1 MLVQAPLTPTLS
13 AEVGLTRLR
22 PTNDAEIGQ
31 ARFRVQERGEGAQA
45 PCPWLAC
52 GGAVRVIFVAIDI
65 GGTFTDLVGFDDAAQ
80 KFVEAK
86 SLTTPAQLVQGI
98 VDCIRKSG
106 LGAADIDE
114 LIHGSTIAINTLI
127 ERKGAKTG
135 LVVTRGT
142 RDVYIIGRGN
152 RPEAYNLFF
161 HRHRPLVP
169 RRLTHEAEERL
180 LASGEVHEPL
190 QKTSIAKAC
199 AALKAEGVEAV
210 AVCFLHAYVNP
221 AHERM
226 AGDMIK
232 AAMPDAYLSLSHE
245 ILREYREFERMSTT
259 VVNAYIGPKVG
270 GYVKSLKSSL
280 GEIGFRG
287 ELSIMRS
294 NGGVMTPEVATERPA
309 AMMESGP
316 VGGIIAS
323 ARVGQK
329 LGLPDVIS
337 FDMGGTTAKASLV
350 RGGEPTLAP
359 GYYVGGYASGHPV
372 MLPMID
378 VVEVGAGGGSIAWL
392 DDVGALK
399 VGPQSAG
406 ADPGPICYRGGGTEP
421 TITDANVVLGRLDP
435 DNFLGGQMKLDA
447 DSARH
452 GIKEKIAD
460 PLELDTIAAAQAI
473 VEIANSKMSLAVREV
488 SVAKGYDPRDFALVA
503 SGGAGPLHLVAIA
516 RELYIPKVVV
526 PLFPSHFS
534 ALGMLLADE
543 RHDFIRTIYSDL
555 ARTDLGKLVAVH
567 DEMIAEASATLRH
580 AAHAQRQIHLD
591 LRYVGQEFT
600 LQVPV
605 SVEAIASGDRA
616 GIRAAFDALYEH
628 RYVHHSPDEPVEMVN
643 IRLALI
649 GKRPKPVFPCLAA
662 SGGAK
667 PARERAVYFADARK
681 PSPCPVY
688 QRETLGAGIK
698 IAGPALIQE
707 HGTTTVL
714 FAQDALTVAP
724 SGELIITVGA
734 A

>member
-1 MLVQAPLTPTLS
+1 
-13 AEVGLTRLR
+13 
-22 PTNDAEIGQ
+22 
-31 ARFRVQERGEGAQA
+31 
-45 PCPWLAC
+45 
-52 GGAVRVIFVAIDI
+52 VIFVAIDI
-65 GGTFTDLVGFDDAAQ
+65 GGTFTDLVGFDAEASR
-80 KFVEAK
+80 FVAAK

-106 LGAADIDE
+106 LDPHGIDE

-135 LVVTRGT
+135 LLVTRGT

-152 RPEAYNLFF
+152 RPESYNLFF
-161 HRHRPLVP
+161 HRHRPLVA
-169 RRLTHEAEERL
+169 RRMTHEVDERIT
-180 LASGEVHEPL
+180 AAGEVREAL
-190 QKTSIAKAC
+190 QRASVAEAC

-210 AVCFLHAYVNP
+210 AVCFLHAYLNP
-221 AHERM
+221 DHERI
-226 AGDMIK
+226 AGEMLK
-232 AAMPDAYLSLSHE
+232 SAMPDVYLSLSHE

-270 GYVKSLKSSL
+270 GYVRSLKSSL

-287 ELSIMRS
+287 DLSIMRS

-323 ARVGQK
+323 ARVGTK

-392 DDVGALK
+392 DDVAALK

-435 DNFLGGQMKLDA
+435 HNFLGGQMVLDA
-447 DSARH
+447 DGARR
-452 GIKEKIAD
+452 GIEEKIAR
-460 PLELDTIAAAQAI
+460 PLGMDAVAAAQAI
-473 VEIANSKMSLAVREV
+473 VEIAIAKMSLAVREV
-488 SVAKGYDPRDFALVA
+488 SVEKGYDPRDFAIVA
-503 SGGAGPLHLVAIA
+503 SGGAGPLHVLAIA
-516 RELYIPKVVV
+516 RELHIPKVIV

-543 RHDFIRTIYSDL
+543 RHDFIRTHYADL
-555 ARTDLGKLVAVH
+555 TAVNFSQLLAIH
-567 DEMIAEASATLRH
+567 DDMVAEATAGLRH
-580 AAHAQRQIHLD
+580 AEGAERQIHLD

-600 LQVPV
+600 LSVPV
-605 SVEAIASGDRA
+605 TVEQLKAGDRSA
-616 GIRAAFDALYEH
+616 IRKKFDALYEH
-628 RYVHHSPDEPVEMVN
+628 RYAHHSPDEPVEMVN
-643 IRLALI
+643 VRIAMI
-649 GKRPKPVFPCLAA
+649 GKRPALAFPALRDTGAPKPRQTRQVFLDD
-662 SGGAK
+662 AK
-667 PARERAVYFADARK
+667 APVA
-681 PSPCPVY
+681 CPIY
-688 QRETLGAGIK
+688 QREELGAGCR
-698 IAGPALIQE
+698 IAGPALIEE

-714 FAQDALTVAP
+714 FATDTLTVAP
-724 SGELIITVGA
+724 SGEMIVAVGGA
-734 A
+734 

>member
-1 MLVQAPLTPTLS
+1 MRVPDAAQTLGCDALESPRVLV
-13 AEVGLTRLR
+13 
-22 PTNDAEIGQ
+22 
-31 ARFRVQERGEGAQA
+31 
-45 PCPWLAC
+45 
-52 GGAVRVIFVAIDI
+52 VAIDI
-65 GGTFTDLVGFDDAAQ
+65 GGTFTDLIGFDAAARR
-80 KFVEAK
+80 FVEAK
-86 SLTTPAQLVQGI
+86 SLTTPAQLGQGVI
-98 VDCIRKSG
+98 DCIRKSA
-106 LGAADIDE
+106 LAAAAIDE

-152 RPEAYNLFF
+152 RPEAYSLFF

-169 RRLTHEAEERL
+169 RHLTREVDERL
-180 LASGEVHEPL
+180 LSSGEVHVPL
-190 QKTSIAKAC
+190 DRAGIAEAC
-199 AALKAEGVEAV
+199 RALAAEGVEAV
-210 AVCFLHAYVNP
+210 AVCFLHSYVNP
-221 AHERM
+221 EHERI
-226 AGDMIK
+226 AGDMIR
-232 AAMPDAYLSLSHE
+232 AAMPRAYVSLSHE

-270 GYVKSLKSSL
+270 GYVKELNASLSD
-280 GEIGFRG
+280 IGFRG
-287 ELSIMRS
+287 ALSIMRS
-294 NGGVMTPEVATERPA
+294 NGGVMTPEIATARPA

-323 ARVGQK
+323 AQVGGA
-329 LGLPDVIS
+329 LGCRNVIS

-350 RGGEPTLAP
+350 RDGEPTMAP

-406 ADPGPICYRGGGTEP
+406 ADPGPICYRGGGLEP
-421 TITDANVVLGRLDP
+421 TITDANVVPLK
-435 DNFLGGQMKLDA
+435 MDA
-447 DSARH
+447 
-452 GIKEKIAD
+452 
-460 PLELDTIAAAQAI
+460 IAAAAAI
-473 VEIANSKMSLAVREV
+473 VEIAIAKMSLAVREV

-503 SGGAGPLHLVAIA
+503 SGGAGPLHVAAIA
-516 RELYIPKVVV
+516 RELHIPKVVV

-543 RHDFIRTIYSDL
+543 RHDFIRTFYSDL
-555 ARTDLGKLVAVH
+555 ASVDFATLLKVH
-567 DEMIAEASATLRH
+567 DEMVAQASRTLRH

-605 SVEAIASGDRA
+605 SVEAIVAGDRA

-628 RYVHHSPDEPVEMVN
+628 RYAHHSPDEPVEMVN

-649 GKRPKPVFPCLAA
+649 GKRPKPVFPRLAA

-681 PSPCPVY
+681 ASPCPVY